1 MIDKLYFKN
10 SLIIYKFI
18 IYMINI
24 GNTCIFRLDQASVR
38 TSVFT
43 DDMDE
48 MFFWIDET
56 ETIISTPL
64 QPDQSYLEDLLEK
77 IRASA
82 G

>member
-1 MIDKLYFKN
+1 M
-10 SLIIYKFI
+10 
-18 IYMINI
+18 
-24 GNTCIFRLDQASVR
+24 
-38 TSVFT
+38 FT

-77 IRASA
+77 IRVSE